1 MKNMLMFYTV
11 YKPTKVYWVEKQKLF
26 DWIFFKGHWEKFGVC
41 V

>member
-1 MKNMLMFYTV
+1 MKNMLMFYNV

-26 DWIFFKGHWEKFGVC
+26 VTGFSSKGTEKSLVC